1 MKKLYDI
8 AELQDDTIKLT
19 LSRLLQKGHRD
30 AGEMPIYMF
39 NIRRL
44 DGVMVGQCNLLA
56 GHDPKMYY
64 TGNIG
69 YGVWECYRGQHYGLR
84 AARLLVQFA
93 KELGMTE
100 VYLLIDTDNIA
111 SIRIAQHLGA
121 ENLGIVEVP
130 SGNLEYLKGSRQ
142 KYRYRL
148 QLT

>member
-1 MKKLYDI
+1 MKTLYDI

-56 GHDPKMYY
+56 GHNPKMYY

-69 YGVWECYRGQHYGLR
+69 YGIWECYRGQHYGLR
-84 AARLLVQFA
+84 AARLLVRLA
-93 KELGMTE
+93 ANLGMEE
-100 VYLLIDTDNIA
+100 VYLLIDTDNLP
-111 SIRIAQHLGA
+111 SLRIAQHLGA
-121 ENLGIVEVP
+121 ENLGIVDVP
-130 SGNLEYLKGSRQ
+130 PGNIEYLKGSRQ

-148 QLT
+148 ILS